1 MNIIDRRLML
11 CGILLGAIAVILGAM
26 GAHALKR
33 VLTQE
38 ELLSFETGIRYQM
51 YHAFLLL
58 IIAIVPSLSHKQK
71 RNLLSLIVSGII
83 CFSLSIYLL
92 VIDEAV
98 LGVNFGI
105 LGPVTPIGGLL
116 LITAWLYFFYVLYKS
131 PNNS

>member
-1 MNIIDRRLML
+1 ML